1 MKKISVL
8 FIGNSYTF
16 FNELWN
22 IFKEIAHSYNIN
34 VDVDNVTSGGY
45 TLEKMNDVND
55 QYGSIVDYKL
65 KNNRYDYVI
74 LQEQSLRPVIDK
86 ELFFIAVRSLSE
98 KIRKSGANPILYETW
113 ARKDGSDILLKYE
126 LTSKMMSDKLIKAY
140 SDIGK
145 ELDICVVHVGKVF
158 YELTTRYPEFE
169 LYDED
174 LSHPSLLGSY
184 VAALTI
190 FAAIFN
196 VSVIGVNKKQIDNER
211 QYILEKNIDSVIFE

>member
-1 MKKISVL
+1 M
-8 FIGNSYTF
+8 
-16 FNELWN
+16 
-22 IFKEIAHSYNIN
+22 
-34 VDVDNVTSGGY
+34 
-45 TLEKMNDVND
+45 
-55 QYGSIVDYKL
+55 
-65 KNNRYDYVI
+65 
-74 LQEQSLRPVIDK
+74 
-86 ELFFIAVRSLSE
+86 
-98 KIRKSGANPILYETW
+98 
-113 ARKDGSDILLKYE
+113 KYE

-145 ELDICVVHVGKVF
+145 ELDICVVHVGKFF

-211 QYILEKNIDSVIFE
+211 QYILEKNIDSIIFE